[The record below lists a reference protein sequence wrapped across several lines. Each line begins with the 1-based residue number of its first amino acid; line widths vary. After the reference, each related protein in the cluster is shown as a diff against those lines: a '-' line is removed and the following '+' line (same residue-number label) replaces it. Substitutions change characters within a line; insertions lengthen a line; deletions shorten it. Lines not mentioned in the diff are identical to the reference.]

1 MAAMG
6 GKENEI
12 SFAEFPL
19 VSLALEVKSGVA
31 PDHQHP
37 LVAVLIIPLPFGCR
51 MPGRDDPLDAQARPL
66 KQRLRNLLGKRLRG
80 QAAHEASGFRL
91 RGQGAAFSCVTW

>member
-12 SFAEFPL
+12 AFAEFPL
-19 VSLALEVKSGVA
+19 VSLALEAKSGVA

-66 KQRLRNLLGKRLRG
+66 KQRLRNLLGKRLRRAG
-80 QAAHEASGFRL
+80 RS
-91 RGQGAAFSCVTW
+91 